1 MQYKNKIFDSGR
13 TSVVLIFGMT
23 ALKSLKLRALLNW
36 VCQVIIT
43 ILVCLVYAKPIS
55 TEGNTYDQGYN
66 NVTGSLPCHS
76 PIYCIGGP
84 GTLLH
89 TVQMSNIYKDS
100 KEFVDKPMKHDEN
113 TTLNSF
119 RTLMKVFLFDTT
131 LIVGKRPSYI
141 SYFKKEWQSD
151 TFYIHKFR
159 SIKISHRGGNY
170 DRLLIRTLMRKDLSL
185 GNGFHLTGNQMLPF
199 LEK

>member
-1 MQYKNKIFDSGR
+1 MI
-13 TSVVLIFGMT
+13 
-23 ALKSLKLRALLNW
+23 ALKSLKSRDLVSW
-36 VCQVIIT
+36 CCQTIIT

-66 NVTGSLPCHS
+66 NVTGSLPCNS

-89 TVQMSNIYKDS
+89 AVQMSNIYNDC

-119 RTLMKVFLFDTT
+119 RTLMKVFLFGKK
-131 LIVGKRPSYI
+131 LVVGKRLFHIIPL
-141 SYFKKEWQSD
+141 FM
-151 TFYIHKFR
+151 
-159 SIKISHRGGNY
+159 KINW
-170 DRLLIRTLMRKDLSL
+170 
-185 GNGFHLTGNQMLPF
+185 
-199 LEK
+199 

>member
-1 MQYKNKIFDSGR
+1 
-13 TSVVLIFGMT
+13 MT

-43 ILVCLVYAKPIS
+43 ILVFLVYAKPIS

-76 PIYCIGGP
+76 PIYCIGGS

-119 RTLMKVFLFDTT
+119 KTLMKVFLFDKT
-131 LIVGKRPSYI
+131 LIVVI
-141 SYFKKEWQSD
+141 IFIEINW
-151 TFYIHKFR
+151 
-159 SIKISHRGGNY
+159 
-170 DRLLIRTLMRKDLSL
+170 
-185 GNGFHLTGNQMLPF
+185 
-199 LEK
+199 

>member
-1 MQYKNKIFDSGR
+1 MIIECFALYKNKIFDSWR
-13 TSVVLIFGMT
+13 ASVVLIFGMT
-23 ALKSLKLRALLNW
+23 ALKSLKLRTLLNW
-36 VCQVIIT
+36 LCQVIIT

-89 TVQMSNIYKDS
+89 TVQMSNIYNDS

-119 RTLMKVFLFDTT
+119 RTLMKVFLFDKK
-131 LIVGKRPSYI
+131 LNVGKRLIPL
-141 SYFKKEWQSD
+141 FM
-151 TFYIHKFR
+151 
-159 SIKISHRGGNY
+159 KINW
-170 DRLLIRTLMRKDLSL
+170 
-185 GNGFHLTGNQMLPF
+185 
-199 LEK
+199 